1 MVQQVQV
8 PFIVSQSGGRTDAD
22 VSQIT
27 SPFEEVNRALA
38 YSQHG
43 SSLFARLSRASL
55 ESPTLTPTVHFDAL
69 STINAEDSLC
79 EKHESDRCNRQ
90 CGPTR
95 YDHQSNN
102 DSRESPIPI
111 LRRVQGIGADSF
123 DNDINDTRDSSYKE
137 QLHTESDLSKS
148 SFNYTEKLSRQ
159 LEASMITASTKSS
172 KDNEWREVQDPE
184 SGRTY
189 YYNRVSRVSKWKLPE
204 GGILVKKKKAVS
216 SRPRSDHQRTEHTS
230 MSDSQLN
237 DSKCIYTSDSRDKDS
252 QIKTPQTPS
261 VVRQQQ
267 LSDTSSQDSYS
278 VDTSYG
284 SQSNDVVNGK
294 LDLKESDA
302 AAQARND
309 DIASAIHLKSP
320 QDCDADAIF
329 CLYCG
334 LSTSVA
340 LLESH
345 VPKCPAFIHMKM
357 YQQSTQMEL
366 ESILFKTW
374 SLIGSSTE
382 TSTAIVH
389 KHVPSSSAHH
399 SFRHNNEQDGASS
412 LSHGNEQIQTVG
424 TSYETF
430 SDDEPYEGN
439 LKTPTQRKMRKE
451 VNEHAF
457 CVEKKKCPF
466 CSNGFDKGNEFSSH
480 LLRCR
485 ERKKARKHR
494 RTKKKDNPL
503 VYSDPRIR
511 KPVTPGRQMP
521 WE

>member
-1 MVQQVQV
+1 MVQLV
-8 PFIVSQSGGRTDAD
+8 PFSMVSQSGGLTDAD

-27 SPFEEVNRALA
+27 SPFEEVNRALS

-95 YDHQSNN
+95 YPHQSNN
-102 DSRESPIPI
+102 DSRESPIPV

-123 DNDINDTRDSSYKE
+123 DNDNDTRDSSYKE
-137 QLHTESDLSKS
+137 QLHTESDLTKS
-148 SFNYTEKLSRQ
+148 SNYTEKLSRQ

-184 SGRTY
+184 SRRTY

-204 GGILVKKKKAVS
+204 GAILVKKTTS
-216 SRPRSDHQRTEHTS
+216 RSDHQRTEHTS

-237 DSKCIYTSDSRDKDS
+237 DSKCIYTSHSRDEDT
-252 QIKTPQTPS
+252 QMKTPQTPS
-261 VVRQQQ
+261 VRRQQ
-267 LSDTSSQDSYS
+267 LSDTSSQGSYS
-278 VDTSYG
+278 IDTSYG
-284 SQSNDVVNGK
+284 SQSNVVNGK
-294 LDLKESDA
+294 LDLTERNA
-302 AAQARND
+302 TARQARND
-309 DIASAIHLKSP
+309 DVATAIHLKSP
-320 QDCDADAIF
+320 QDCAEDAIF

-345 VPKCPAFIHMKM
+345 VPKCPAFIHMKF

-374 SLIGSSTE
+374 ALIGSSTE

-412 LSHGNEQIQTVG
+412 SSHGNEQIQTIG
-424 TSYETF
+424 TSYGTF
-430 SDDEPYEGN
+430 SDDEP
-439 LKTPTQRKMRKE
+439 KMQKE
-451 VNEHAF
+451 VNENVF

-466 CSNGFDKGNEFSSH
+466 CNNGFDKGNEFSSH

-485 ERKKARKHR
+485 ARKQARKHR
-494 RTKKKDNPL
+494 RTKKKVNPL